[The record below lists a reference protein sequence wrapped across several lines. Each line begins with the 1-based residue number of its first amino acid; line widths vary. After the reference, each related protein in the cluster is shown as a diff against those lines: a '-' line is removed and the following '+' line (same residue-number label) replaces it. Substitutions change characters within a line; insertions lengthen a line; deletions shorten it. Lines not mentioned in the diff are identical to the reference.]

1 MSAHENDMSVHEN
14 GMSVSKSE
22 RLRAPFQYF
31 GGKGNMLAKLLP
43 LLPSH
48 KVYVEP
54 FCGAASLFFAK
65 QPSPVEVLNDLN
77 EDVVNVFRVLQN
89 KETHEELRFRLMHTP
104 YARSEFVRAIEM
116 LKQKDLTPVDRAWAF
131 MVRQNMG
138 FSGNIRASGGTWSR
152 AFISNQG
159 FADTC
164 NKWLMRLS
172 MLDAWRWRLM
182 TVQIDCR
189 DALEVICYWDS
200 PDTLFYV
207 DPPYVTETRKTLG
220 AYAHEMTAEQHE
232 ALVELLLGIKG
243 KAVVSGYEHSLHSPF
258 AQAGWKV
265 HKFHTA
271 CYAAGRI
278 RTNGLQGKGSA
289 SAKVPRTEVVWV
301 KE

>member
-1 MSAHENDMSVHEN
+1 MSE
-14 GMSVSKSE
+14 K
-22 RLRAPFQYF
+22 LRAPFRYF
-31 GGKGNMLAKLLP
+31 GGKGHMLAKLLP

-77 EDVVNVFRVLQN
+77 EDVVNVFRVLQD
-89 KETHEELRFRLMHTP
+89 KETHEELRFKLMCTP
-104 YARSEFVRAIEM
+104 YARSEFLRAGEM
-116 LKQKDLTPVDRAWAF
+116 LSRENLTSVDRAWAF

-138 FSGNIRASGGTWSR
+138 FSGKKRTDGGCWSR

-159 FADTC
+159 CADTC
-164 NKWLMRLS
+164 NSWLMRLS

-182 TVQIDCR
+182 MVQIDCR
-189 DALEVICYWDS
+189 DALEVIQYWDS

-207 DPPYVTETRKTLG
+207 DPPYVSETRKDRSVY
-220 AYAHEMTAEQHE
+220 AYEMTDEQHKE
-232 ALVELLLGIKG
+232 LVELLLGIKG
-243 KAVVSGYEHSLHSPF
+243 KAVVSGYEHPLYSPF
-258 AQAGWKV
+258 LQAGWKV

-278 RTNGLQGKGSA
+278 RQNGLQGGGSA
-289 SAKVPRTEVVWV
+289 LAKVPRTEVVWV